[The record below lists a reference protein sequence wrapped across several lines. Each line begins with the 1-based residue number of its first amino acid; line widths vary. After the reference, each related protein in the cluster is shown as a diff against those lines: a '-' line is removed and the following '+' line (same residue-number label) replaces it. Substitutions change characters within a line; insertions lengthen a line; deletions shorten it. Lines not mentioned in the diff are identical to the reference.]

1 MILEGVVVIMHL
13 GVGIAGLLL
22 SRIDL
27 LEHRLPNRGTGSLA
41 VGLGIL
47 AVVAGDSGRVQSAL
61 LAGAVSAGVFALAAA
76 LPPHALGWGDVK
88 LQGGLGF
95 YLGFLDSRL
104 VLVQC
109 AMAILV
115 GGVVALIGILRKSHG
130 ARDPIAFGPSLVA
143 GVAVAVIAGKYGEII

>member
-109 AMAILV
+109 VMAILV

-130 ARDPIAFGPSLVA
+130 ARDSIAFGPSLVA
-143 GVAVAVIAGKYGEII
+143 GVALAVIAGKYGEII

>member
-109 AMAILV
+109 VMAILV

>member
-109 AMAILV
+109 VMAILV

-143 GVAVAVIAGKYGEII
+143 GVALAVIAGKYGEII

>member
-13 GVGIAGLLL
+13 GVGIVGLLL

-27 LEHRLPNRGTGSLA
+27 LEHRLPNCGTGSLA

-76 LPPHALGWGDVK
+76 ADRDSAEKPWRARSHCLWPLAGGRWCISRDCGKIWGNH
-88 LQGGLGF
+88 LTQ
-95 YLGFLDSRL
+95 GFLAISLGICVCDGTP
-104 VLVQC
+104 VCVPQC
-109 AMAILV
+109 
-115 GGVVALIGILRKSHG
+115 
-130 ARDPIAFGPSLVA
+130 
-143 GVAVAVIAGKYGEII
+143 GKT

>member
-130 ARDPIAFGPSLVA
+130 AGDPIAFGPSLVA

>member
-76 LPPHALGWGDVK
+76 LPRMPL
-88 LQGGLGF
+88 
-95 YLGFLDSRL
+95 
-104 VLVQC
+104 
-109 AMAILV
+109 
-115 GGVVALIGILRKSHG
+115 
-130 ARDPIAFGPSLVA
+130 A
-143 GVAVAVIAGKYGEII
+143 GVM